1 MRVPADHNLCLL
13 SAHNQGASCFAV
25 VVFGAAL
32 LNGLSQSVGHRHI
45 VSVSNVKRNGN
56 ERDIVKEHS
65 Y

>member
-1 MRVPADHNLCLL
+1 MR
-13 SAHNQGASCFAV
+13 FAV
-25 VVFGAAL
+25 VGLGAAL

-56 ERDIVKEHS
+56 ERDIVTEHS